1 MLFFCKFLLIVTSWL
16 IVYNHTVSYMLEMW
30 SQCSQ
35 KEYFEKYLIR
45 PPLVELV
52 SCFDIIGIGH
62 ECLIYDSILFLWKE
76 RIVCKVELYS
86 FQNVITKNGWGP
98 CLSQSGWSIR
108 KIIALHMY

>member
-16 IVYNHTVSYMLEMW
+16 IVYNHTVSDMLEMW

-45 PPLVELV
+45 SPLVESV

-62 ECLIYDSILFLWKE
+62 ECLIYYSILFYEKKE
-76 RIVCKVELYS
+76 LFAK
-86 FQNVITKNGWGP
+86 
-98 CLSQSGWSIR
+98 LSYTVF
-108 KIIALHMY
+108 KM